1 MWRTY
6 RGRSSARYDT
16 EAYTNGSRAQP
27 RRITRRTLKN
37 YEVAHEGK
45 SRHAATASDRC
56 DPMLDREANKVQH
69 CCEVR
74 SPPSFGTCGIRQ
86 CARADIGRVPR
97 EKRFEV
103 LHKRDSAK
111 ASRDPFGYNFSIDAP
126 RNFSSR
132 ELVNIRG
139 HVDAFRVQVRSR
151 SSAPGRGTRNEE
163 MPAKERGC
171 ALLADRHLGLAEGV
185 RGLLETEF
193 EAVVVVGD
201 EVSLFES
208 VRQLHVALAMVDLSL
223 RRGDGLGLI
232 RRMRSNFPQL
242 KLIALS
248 VHDEKSAELA
258 AIEAG
263 ANGFVLKRS
272 IATDLLPTIDAVLV
286 GSAT

>member
-1 MWRTY
+1 
-6 RGRSSARYDT
+6 
-16 EAYTNGSRAQP
+16 
-27 RRITRRTLKN
+27 
-37 YEVAHEGK
+37 
-45 SRHAATASDRC
+45 
-56 DPMLDREANKVQH
+56 
-69 CCEVR
+69 
-74 SPPSFGTCGIRQ
+74 
-86 CARADIGRVPR
+86 
-97 EKRFEV
+97 
-103 LHKRDSAK
+103 
-111 ASRDPFGYNFSIDAP
+111 
-126 RNFSSR
+126 
-132 ELVNIRG
+132 
-139 HVDAFRVQVRSR
+139 
-151 SSAPGRGTRNEE
+151 

-171 ALLADRHLGLAEGV
+171 ALLADRHLGLMEGV
-185 RGLLETEF
+185 RGLL

-208 VRQLHVALAMVDLSL
+208 VRQLHVALAIVDLSL